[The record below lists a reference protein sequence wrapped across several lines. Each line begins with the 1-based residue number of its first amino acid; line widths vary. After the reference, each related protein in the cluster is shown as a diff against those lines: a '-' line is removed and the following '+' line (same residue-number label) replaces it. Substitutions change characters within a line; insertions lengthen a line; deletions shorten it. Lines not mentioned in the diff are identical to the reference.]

1 MVDRNTGIK
10 GKIMDEKKALRI
22 EIRQLK
28 RACPLEERRR
38 KSLSVWEAV
47 ERDEVFQQAETVL
60 AYWSMDDE
68 VYTHDFVKRW
78 AGSKTL
84 LLPCVK
90 GDELEL
96 RYFDGE
102 ERLQPGEG
110 YAIPE
115 PVGELFADWGKIDLI
130 LVPGVAF
137 DKFGNRL
144 GRGKGYYDK
153 VLKQTRAYKL
163 GIAFDF
169 QRVEHVPVEPH
180 DVRMDGVVFSNA

>member
-68 VYTHDFVKRW
+68 VYTHDFVNKW

-115 PVGELFADWGKIDLI
+115 PVGELFTDWGKIDLI

-137 DKFGNRL
+137 DKSGNRL

-153 VLKQTRAYKL
+153 VLRETGACKV
-163 GIAFDF
+163 GVCFDF
-169 QRVEHVPVEPH
+169 QLVERVPVEPH
-180 DVRMDGVVFSNA
+180 DVKMDRVVASGE

>member
-68 VYTHDFVKRW
+68 VYTHDFVNKW

-115 PVGELFADWGKIDLI
+115 PVGELFTDWGTIDLI

-137 DKFGNRL
+137 DKSGNRL

-153 VLKQTRAYKL
+153 VLKQTGAYKL
-163 GIAFDF
+163 GVCFDF
-169 QRVEHVPVEPH
+169 QLVERVPVEPH
-180 DVRMDGVVFSNA
+180 DVKMDRVVASGE

>member
-38 KSLSVWEAV
+38 KSLSVWEKV

-115 PVGELFADWGKIDLI
+115 PVGELFTDWGKIDLI

-137 DKFGNRL
+137 DKSGNRL

-153 VLKQTRAYKL
+153 VLKQTGAYKL
-163 GIAFDF
+163 GVCFDF
-169 QRVEHVPVEPH
+169 QLVERVPVEPH
-180 DVRMDGVVFSNA
+180 DVKMDRVVASGG

>member
-115 PVGELFADWGKIDLI
+115 PVGELFTDWGKIDLI

-137 DKFGNRL
+137 DKSGNRL

-153 VLKQTRAYKL
+153 VLKQTGAYKL
-163 GIAFDF
+163 GVCFDF
-169 QRVEHVPVEPH
+169 QLVERVPVEPH
-180 DVRMDGVVFSNA
+180 DVKMDRVVASGE

>member
-47 ERDEVFQQAETVL
+47 ERDEVFQKAETVL

-68 VYTHDFVKRW
+68 VYTHDFVNKW

-115 PVGELFADWGKIDLI
+115 PVGELFTDWGKIDLI

-137 DKFGNRL
+137 DKSGNRL

-153 VLKQTRAYKL
+153 VLKQTGAYKL
-163 GIAFDF
+163 GVCFDF
-169 QRVEHVPVEPH
+169 QLVERVPVEPH
-180 DVRMDGVVFSNA
+180 DVKMDRVVASGG

>member
-68 VYTHDFVKRW
+68 VYTHDFVNKW

-153 VLKQTRAYKL
+153 VLKQTEAYKL
-163 GIAFDF
+163 GVCFDF
-169 QRVEHVPVEPH
+169 QLVERVPVEPH
-180 DVRMDGVVFSNA
+180 DVKMDRVVASGE

>member
-10 GKIMDEKKALRI
+10 GKIMDEKKALRR

-28 RACPLEERRR
+28 KACPYEEKLR
-38 KSLSVWEAV
+38 KSVSVWEKV
-47 ERDEVFQQAETVL
+47 EQLPAFQQADIVL
-60 AYWSMDDE
+60 AYWSMEDE

-115 PVGELFADWGKIDLI
+115 PVGELFTDWGKIDLI

-137 DKFGNRL
+137 DKSGNRL

-153 VLKQTRAYKL
+153 VLRETGACKV
-163 GIAFDF
+163 GVCFDF
-169 QRVEHVPVEPH
+169 QLVERVPVEPH
-180 DVRMDGVVFSNA
+180 DVKMDRVVASGE

>member
-68 VYTHDFVKRW
+68 VYTHDFVNKW

-115 PVGELFADWGKIDLI
+115 PVGALFTDWGKIDLI

-137 DKFGNRL
+137 DKSGNRL

-153 VLKQTRAYKL
+153 VLKQTGAYKL
-163 GIAFDF
+163 GVCFDF
-169 QRVEHVPVEPH
+169 QLVERVPVEPH
-180 DVRMDGVVFSNA
+180 DVKMDRVVASGE

>member
-1 MVDRNTGIK
+1 MDANAIIK
-10 GKIMDEKKALRI
+10 GEIVDDKKALRR

-28 RACPLEERRR
+28 KACPYGEKLR
-38 KSLSVWEAV
+38 KSVSVWEKV
-47 ERDEVFQQAETVL
+47 EQLPAFQQADIVL

-68 VYTHDFVKRW
+68 VYTHDFVKKW
-78 AGSKTL
+78 AGQKTF
-84 LLPCVK
+84 LLPCVR

-102 ERLQPGEG
+102 EKLAPGEG

-115 PVGELFADWGKIDLI
+115 PVGELFTDWAQIDLI

-137 DKFGNRL
+137 DRAGNRL

-153 VLKQTRAYKL
+153 VLKQTRAHKA

-169 QRVEHVPVEPH
+169 QMVEQVPVEPH
-180 DVRMDGVVFSNA
+180 DVRMDSVVFSN

>member
-68 VYTHDFVKRW
+68 VYTHDFVNKW

-137 DKFGNRL
+137 DKSGNRL

-153 VLKQTRAYKL
+153 VLKQTGAYKL
-163 GIAFDF
+163 GVCFDF
-169 QRVEHVPVEPH
+169 QLVECVPVEPH
-180 DVRMDGVVFSNA
+180 DVKMDRVVASGE

>member
-68 VYTHDFVKRW
+68 VYTHDFVNKW
-78 AGSKTL
+78 TGSKTL

-115 PVGELFADWGKIDLI
+115 PVGELFTDWGKIDLI

-137 DKFGNRL
+137 DKSGNRL

-153 VLKQTRAYKL
+153 VLKQTGAYKL
-163 GIAFDF
+163 GVCFDF
-169 QRVEHVPVEPH
+169 QLVERVPVEPH
-180 DVRMDGVVFSNA
+180 DVKMDRVVASGG